1 MDIRKLTGISK
12 VGWKRSFLIAYI
24 WFYGGISSTF
34 GLIYLNGKFG
44 PDDTFTASVI
54 VDKTLIRESR
64 KGKCVALKK
73 SFSDGLNRVP
83 SSVNEKNIINVCHK
97 AFENASAGDNYLLK
111 FKKGL
116 FNEGWISDMVKK

>member
-1 MDIRKLTGISK
+1 M
-12 VGWKRSFLIAYI
+12 
-24 WFYGGISSTF
+24 
-34 GLIYLNGKFG
+34 
-44 PDDTFTASVI
+44 
-54 VDKTLIRESR
+54 DKTLIRESR

-73 SFSDGLNRVP
+73 SFSDGINRVP